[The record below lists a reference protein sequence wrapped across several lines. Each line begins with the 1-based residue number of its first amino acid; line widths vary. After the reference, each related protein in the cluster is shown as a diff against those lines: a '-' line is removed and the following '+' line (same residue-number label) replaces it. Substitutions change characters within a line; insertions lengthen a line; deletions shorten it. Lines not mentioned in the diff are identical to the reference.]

1 MTDTTRI
8 WLAVSYA
15 EPFRTGGWA
24 HVRSAGGATTG
35 QAGGDRRIGRERL
48 TLAALLAALKEAP
61 GEVVLTTADPL
72 LAAVPERL
80 AATGDEA
87 PTEDLDLWAQ
97 VATAFRARPI
107 RMVRQAPTPGGPVA
121 FTNAWAEQARER
133 AKNGPFAFAIP
144 KPNLAKAGV

>member
-24 HVRSAGGATTG
+24 HVRSVGGAATG
-35 QAGGDRRIGRERL
+35 QAGGDRRIGRQRL
-48 TLAALLAALKEAP
+48 TLVALMAALKDAP
-61 GEVVLTTADPL
+61 GDVVLTTADAL

-80 AATGDEA
+80 SSTGDEA

-97 VATAFRARPI
+97 VAAAFKARTI
-107 RMVRQAPTPGGPVA
+107 RIVRQAPSPGGPVA